1 MPASRPRLELVWP
14 GKDQFLLTPTGSEGK
29 PVWVD
34 PGHPAAHEVRLTEF
48 TGAHG
53 QVNEGDPHADN
64 LVFTGDSL
72 DVLRVLCEVPEYR
85 QHYRGK
91 IKLIYCDPPFN
102 SQQSFAHYDDWMDH
116 STWLSFMRDRLMLM
130 KDLLAPGGSIWL
142 HLDNYEV
149 HRMRCL
155 MDEVFGSASFLSTV
169 IWQRTTAKSTAQRS
183 MGTLYDTILVYAAS
197 AETRLNRVL
206 RPYSEEYLRTKYSN
220 VDERG
225 RYRLDTLV
233 GPGIRYGSSGQPWR
247 GIDVAAKNL
256 NWRAPNPDGV
266 LDHLPGDATT
276 QEKLDSLLEAGYIQM
291 PKRPGGMPQFKRY
304 LREDGGVA
312 VGDLWTDITVLNSQ
326 SRERLGYSTQKP
338 EQLIERILLMA
349 TEPGDTVC
357 DLFAGSGTTAAA
369 AHKMGRRWITADV
382 LASTVDGYVIPRLS
396 RVSEDSASMLPDDIA
411 LPNGFRTVT
420 VGPSMYEV
428 TPVGVMLAGW
438 ATNGK
443 FARAVAGQLGFTFQ
457 QDAAPLCG
465 VRGRMR
471 LAVLDGAVGAE
482 EIREIVAALGDSERV
497 TVVAKV
503 ILPDAEEALTR
514 VSRGSKI
521 RKAPRDLLADH
532 VRRARRAN
540 RRVPVR
546 SSADGVT
553 SNRGPQ

>member
-1 MPASRPRLELVWP
+1 MPAKPQRLELVWP
-14 GKDQFLLTPTGSEGK
+14 GKDEFLLTPADDSGK

-34 PGHPAAHEVRLTEF
+34 RDHPAAHEVRLAEF
-48 TGAHG
+48 TDAFG
-53 QVNEGDPHADN
+53 QVNKADPYADN

-72 DVLRVLCEVPEYR
+72 DVLRVLCEVPEFR
-85 QHYRGK
+85 RHYRGK
-91 IKLIYCDPPFN
+91 VRLIYCDPPFN

-116 STWLSFMRDRLMLM
+116 STWLSFMRDRLLLM
-130 KDLLAPGGSIWL
+130 KELLSPGGSIWL

-197 AETRLNRVL
+197 PETRLRRVL
-206 RPYSEEYLRTKYSN
+206 KPYSDEYLRTKYSHE
-220 VDERG
+220 DERG

-233 GPGIRYGSSGQPWR
+233 GPGIRNGSSGQPWR
-247 GIDVAAKNL
+247 GIDVTSKNL
-256 NWRAPNPDGV
+256 NWRAPNPNGV

-276 QEKLDSLLEAGYIQM
+276 QEKLDALLEAGYIQL
-291 PKRPGGMPQFKRY
+291 PKKTGGMPQFKRY

-338 EQLIERILLMA
+338 EQLIERILQMS
-349 TEPGDTVC
+349 TEPGDIVC

-369 AHKMGRRWITADV
+369 AHKMGRKWITNDV
-382 LASTVDGYVIPRLS
+382 LASTVEGYIIPRMT
-396 RVSEDSASMLPDDIA
+396 RVVEDSASMLSDYV
-411 LPNGFRTVT
+411 LGFNGFRTVT

-428 TPVGVMLAGW
+428 TPVGVILADW
-438 ATNGK
+438 ATNGR

-457 QDAAPLCG
+457 PDAAPLYG

-471 LAVLDGAVGAE
+471 RAVLDGAVGPE
-482 EIREIVAALGDSERV
+482 EVREIVAALGESERV
-497 TVVAKV
+497 TIVAKV
-503 ILPDAEEALTR
+503 ILPDAEETLAGL
-514 VSRGSKI
+514 SKGSKI
-521 RKAPRDLLADH
+521 RKAPRDLLTDD
-532 VRRARRAN
+532 ARRS
-540 RRVPVR
+540 RRR
-546 SSADGVT
+546 RTMQGGAE
-553 SNRGPQ
+553 